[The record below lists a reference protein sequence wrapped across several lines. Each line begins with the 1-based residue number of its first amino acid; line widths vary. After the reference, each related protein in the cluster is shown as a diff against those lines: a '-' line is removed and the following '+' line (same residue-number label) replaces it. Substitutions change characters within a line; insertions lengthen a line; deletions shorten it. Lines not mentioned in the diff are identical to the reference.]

1 VTSLQKTRIRNWI
14 ITPAAAF
21 TALTWGWSLVDA
33 RFVHQAVFDKR
44 VIADSLEQLQ
54 RRREDSVWK
63 ERMLQK
69 VDSSNLRLQQIQC
82 GERIT
87 RGCR

>member
-1 VTSLQKTRIRNWI
+1 MTSLHKTRIRNWI
-14 ITPAAAF
+14 VTPAAAF

-33 RFVHQAVFDKR
+33 RFVHRAAYDKR
-44 VIADSLEQLQ
+44 VLADSIRHIQDSTQLERLI
-54 RRREDSVWK
+54 V
-63 ERMLQK
+63 K

>member
-1 VTSLQKTRIRNWI
+1 MTSQQKTRLRTWL

-21 TALTWGWSLVDA
+21 TALTWGWSLVDT
-33 RFVHQAVFDKR
+33 RFVHQSSYDKR
-44 VIADSLEQLQ
+44 LLADSI
-54 RRREDSVWK
+54 RRAQDSTQI
-63 ERMLQK
+63 ERLIVK